1 LQLNIDKSIKILKWQ
16 PKYTIIKSVQV
27 TTDWYKKVLIEK
39 LSVEKITKKQI
50 KDYMNEAK

>member
-1 LQLNIDKSIKILKWQ
+1 MKILKWQ